1 MLSIVFDRTGNVAVG
16 RFART
21 VWEIFDYTMAFG
33 RKSAFRPVQA
43 AFTSIWQAGKSTCDT
58 FTHPPNTGPG
68 VLDSP
73 PLHSGRS
80 SSTCARGY

>member
-43 AFTSIWQAGKSTCDT
+43 AFTSI
-58 FTHPPNTGPG
+58 
-68 VLDSP
+68 
-73 PLHSGRS
+73 
-80 SSTCARGY
+80 